1 VVDIL
6 SEAKKLQPGANSEFM
21 PRPKPLVLVI
31 LDGWGYRAETKANAI
46 ALARKPVYDRLLRE
60 YPNTLIH
67 TSGPFV
73 GLPEGQ
79 MGNSEVGHLNMGAG
93 RIVHMDITRIDLM
106 IQNGEF
112 FSHPVLVEAM
122 KNART
127 SGRKLHLFG
136 LVSDGG
142 VHSRQEHLYALLKM
156 AKQQGVDRVFV
167 HAFMDGRD
175 TLPTNGAGYLE
186 QLQQTMREYNSGKI
200 ATVSGRYYAM
210 DRDRRWERIAKAYS
224 GMVDGKADGG
234 TYSDAVQGMK
244 ASYNKDVTDEFVVPF
259 VCTDA
264 RGEAV
269 AKIGDDDSCIC
280 FNFRA
285 DRVRQITR
293 ALCRNSGL
301 NAKGGSDLPGA
312 ADLDAAIPR
321 DRVPKNLKYVCMT
334 QYDKNFTLPVV
345 IPPESMVNILANVM
359 GGLNMRNLR
368 VAETEK
374 YAHVTYF
381 FNGGVEQP
389 FPGEDRVMVQSP
401 KVATYDLKP
410 EMSAAGIAE
419 AVVKAI
425 NDSTFDVIIVNFA
438 NADMV
443 GHSGKLEP
451 TIKAVET
458 VDVCL
463 GEIERA
469 VRARGG
475 AMLITADHGNAE
487 LMIDPVTGGPH
498 TAHTTNP
505 VPFIVI
511 AEDASKYS
519 LKPNGSLRDISPTML
534 GILGLSEPKEMTGS
548 DLRNPL
554 KG

>member
-1 VVDIL
+1 M
-6 SEAKKLQPGANSEFM
+6 S
-21 PRPKPLVLVI
+21 RPKPLVLII

-46 ALARKPVYDRLLRE
+46 ALARKPTYDRLLRD

-79 MGNSEVGHLNMGAG
+79 MGNSEVGHLNIGAG

-106 IQNGEF
+106 IQNGEL
-112 FSHPVLVEAM
+112 FSHPVLLDAM
-122 KNART
+122 KHART
-127 SGRKLHLFG
+127 GERRLHLFG

-142 VHSRQEHLYALLKM
+142 VHSQQEHLYALLKM
-156 AKQQGVDRVFV
+156 AKQNGLERVFV

-186 QLQQTMREYNSGKI
+186 QLQQKTREYNCGSI
-200 ATVSGRYYAM
+200 ATVNGRYYAM

-224 GMVDGKADGG
+224 AMVFAEAEGGKHTDP
-234 TYSDAVQGMK
+234 VQGMRE
-244 ASYNKDVTDEFVVPF
+244 SYNKGVTDEFVIPF
-259 VCTDA
+259 VVGDPQRAGGDA
-264 RGEAV
+264 RATST
-269 AKIGDDDSCIC
+269 IRDDDSCIC

-293 ALCRNSGL
+293 ALTRNSGL
-301 NAKGGSDLPGA
+301 NEKGGSDLPGA
-312 ADLDAAIPR
+312 ADLDATIPR
-321 DRVPKNLKYVCMT
+321 GRVPKNLHYVCMT
-334 QYDKNFTLPVV
+334 RYDKNFSLPVV
-345 IPPESMVNILANVM
+345 IPPESLANILADVM
-359 GGLNMRNLR
+359 GGLHLRNLR

-389 FPGEDRVMVQSP
+389 FPGEDRILVPSP

-410 EMSAAGIAE
+410 EMSAGGIAD
-419 AVVKAI
+419 AVVKATE
-425 NDSTFDVIIVNFA
+425 DGTFDVIIVNFA

-443 GHSGKLEP
+443 GHSGKIEP
-451 TIKAVET
+451 TVKAVET
-458 VDVCL
+458 VDACL
-463 GEIERA
+463 GRIDSA
-469 VRARGG
+469 VRAKGG

-487 LMIDPVTGGPH
+487 LMIDPATGGPH

-505 VPFIVI
+505 VPFIVVSP
-511 AEDASKYS
+511 DDKKFT
-519 LKPNGSLRDISPTML
+519 LKPNGSLRDISPTILGML
-534 GILGLSEPKEMTGS
+534 GVDEPKEMTGH
-548 DLRNPL
+548 DLRVPL
-554 KG
+554 QSK